1 MTWPVGVARI
11 EDRADPSVRRE
22 VAFAMATVVAYVAA
36 AFWARHVSI
45 PGPVLVWFPPAGVA
59 VGCLY
64 LRPRLFPVL
73 VAAEVVNTA
82 AVMGLADEFG
92 PLGLLVNAV
101 VIVGAYHLA
110 GETLRRLRFDPRMRS
125 SDDLL
130 VLAFACLV
138 VGAGVAAVA
147 GVLVQTAVDLVAPDD
162 IARSMALFWVGDVIA
177 CASLTP
183 AIVMVGDAFLRG
195 GPLPLA
201 DDEWKVDHRLLVV
214 EYVLPSVA
222 AVALMAIGDEP
233 MRFVYLAF
241 VPVVGLAVRHGV
253 AAAALSSAALGA
265 VLTAGAHQLVTDPL
279 ARSDIQL
286 LMVVLTLTGIMVGAV
301 VSARRDVLQAT
312 QQISDIVEATPDL
325 VATAYADGR
334 VRYLNPMGRTLLG
347 IDATEP
353 GVRAFDFMP
362 DDLAADLMREGM
374 RSAERFGTWTGENR
388 LRRVDGRV
396 IPISQ
401 VLVAHRPPDGGPVT
415 FSTVCRDM
423 TDQRLLEDQLRR
435 AALYDEVTGLPN
447 RALLEDQLIRL
458 VSAAEPGR
466 RTAVMFADVDHL
478 QRVNETF
485 GFTVGDEVV
494 NTVSDRLAELIRGAD
509 LLARYGGAQFA
520 VVLPDV
526 SDEFEPILFANRMLA
541 CFADPMDIEGRRVRV
556 TGSVGIAITVGGA
569 DVRDALRSAEI
580 ALHRAKEAGGGRFA
594 LFDQD
599 LESRAQQ
606 RMLLEADLREALET
620 RSWWLAYQPIVDTAT
635 REVTGAEAL
644 LRFTHPQRG
653 PVSPYELIRLAEHS
667 GAIVELGR
675 EILTRA
681 CTEAVAWHGD
691 GHPIS
696 ISVNVSALQLR
707 DPGFVTDVS
716 RAIERSGIAPD
727 RLVIELT
734 ETTLATDEHGE
745 VASLEALRGLGCQIA
760 LDDFGTGFSSLS
772 GLRDLPIDVVKLDR
786 SFITNLTTSAEAAA
800 LVDAV
805 VHLAQALELTVVAEG
820 VETVEQYQALAA
832 LRCHRIQGYAVSH
845 PVTPAEL
852 ATFLAAGPPP
862 VLNPAPLTPPD
873 PLAASE
879 PPDPLEPPTSP
890 DPA

>member
-1 MTWPVGVARI
+1 MPWPVGVARS
-11 EDRADPSVRRE
+11 EERAAPSVRRE
-22 VAFAMATVVAYVAA
+22 LAFTVAAVVAYLGAA
-36 AFWARHVSI
+36 YWARFVSI
-45 PGPVLVWFPPAGVA
+45 PGPVLVWFPPAGLA
-59 VGCLY
+59 VGVLY
-64 LRPRLFPVL
+64 LRPRLFPLL
-73 VAAEVVNTA
+73 VAAEVVSTA
-82 AVMGLADEFG
+82 VVMDLADEFG
-92 PLGLLVNAV
+92 PVGLVVNAL

-130 VLAFACLV
+130 VLAFSCLV

-147 GVLVQTAVDLVAPDD
+147 GVLVQTAVDLVQPDD
-162 IARSMALFWVGDVIA
+162 IARSMGLFWVGDVIA

-183 AIVMVGDAFLRG
+183 AVVMVGDAFLRG
-195 GPLPLA
+195 RPPPLA
-201 DDEWKVDHRLLVV
+201 DDEWKVNHWLLVV
-214 EYVLPSVA
+214 EYVIPSVA
-222 AVALMAIGDEP
+222 AVFLMAIGDEP

-265 VLTAGAHQLVTDPL
+265 VLSAGAHELVTDPL

-301 VSARRDVLQAT
+301 VSARRDVLVAT

-334 VRYLNPMGRTLLG
+334 IRYLNPVGRALLG
-347 IDATEP
+347 TDTSDP
-353 GVRAFDFMP
+353 DVRAFDFMP

-374 RSAERFGTWTGENR
+374 RSAERFGTWSGENR
-388 LRRVDGRV
+388 LRRIDGRV
-396 IPISQ
+396 IPVSQ

-458 VSAAEPGR
+458 VGTAEPAR

-485 GFTVGDEVV
+485 GFKVGDDVV

-541 CFADPMDIEGRRVRV
+541 CFADPMDIDGRRVRV
-556 TGSVGIAITVGGA
+556 TGSVGIAITNGGA
-569 DVRDALRSAEI
+569 DVREALRSAEI

-606 RMLLEADLREALET
+606 RMVLEADLREALET
-620 RSWWLAYQPIVDTAT
+620 RSWWLAYQPIVDTES

-644 LRFTHPQRG
+644 LRFTHPLRG

-667 GAIVELGR
+667 GAILELGR

-681 CTEAVAWHGD
+681 CTEAVEWHRH

-707 DPGFVTDVS
+707 DPGFVADVV
-716 RAIERSGIAPD
+716 AAVERTGIAAD

-745 VASLEALRGLGCQIA
+745 IENLQALRALGCQIA

-786 SFITNLTTSAEAAA
+786 SFITNLTTSAEATA

-805 VHLAQALELTVVAEG
+805 VHIAQALELTVVAEG
-820 VETVEQYQALAA
+820 VETVEQYEALAA
-832 LRCHRIQGYAVSH
+832 LHCHRIQGYAVSH
-845 PVTPAEL
+845 PITPDEL
-852 ATFLAAGPPP
+852 G
-862 VLNPAPLTPPD
+862 VLLGNGHQIPAR
-873 PLAASE
+873 
-879 PPDPLEPPTSP
+879 PT
-890 DPA
+890 

>member
-1 MTWPVGVARI
+1 MPWPVGVART
-11 EDRADPSVRRE
+11 EERVAPSVRRE
-22 VAFAMATVVAYVAA
+22 LAFGAVAVVAYLGAA
-36 AFWARHVSI
+36 YWARFVSI
-45 PGPVLVWFPPAGVA
+45 PGPVLVWFPPAGLA
-59 VGCLY
+59 VGILY
-64 LRPRLFPVL
+64 LRPRLFPLL
-73 VAAEVVNTA
+73 VAAEVVSTA
-82 AVMGLADEFG
+82 VVMDLADEFG
-92 PLGLLVNAV
+92 PVGLVVNAL

-130 VLAFACLV
+130 VLAFSCLV

-147 GVLVQTAVDLVAPDD
+147 GVLVQTAVDLVQPDD
-162 IARSMALFWVGDVIA
+162 IARSMGLFWVGDVIA

-183 AIVMVGDAFLRG
+183 AVVMVGDAFLRG
-195 GPLPLA
+195 RPPPLA
-201 DDEWKVDHRLLVV
+201 DDEWKVNHWLLVV
-214 EYVLPSVA
+214 EYVIPSVA
-222 AVALMAIGDEP
+222 AVFLMAIGDEP

-265 VLTAGAHQLVTDPL
+265 VLSAGAHELVTDPL

-301 VSARRDVLQAT
+301 VSARRDVLVAT

-334 VRYLNPMGRTLLG
+334 IRYLNPVGRALLG
-347 IDATEP
+347 TDTSDP
-353 GVRAFDFMP
+353 DVRAFDFMP

-374 RSAERFGTWTGENR
+374 RSAERFGTWSGENR
-388 LRRVDGRV
+388 LRRIDGRV
-396 IPISQ
+396 IPVSQ

-458 VSAAEPGR
+458 VGTAEPAR

-485 GFTVGDEVV
+485 GFKVGDDVV

-541 CFADPMDIEGRRVRV
+541 CFADPMDIDGRRVRV
-556 TGSVGIAITVGGA
+556 TGSVGIAITNGGA
-569 DVRDALRSAEI
+569 DVREALRSAEI

-606 RMLLEADLREALET
+606 RMVLEADLREALET
-620 RSWWLAYQPIVDTAT
+620 RSWWLAYQPIVDTES

-644 LRFTHPQRG
+644 LRFTHPLRG

-667 GAIVELGR
+667 GAILELGR

-681 CTEAVAWHGD
+681 CTEAVEWHRH

-707 DPGFVTDVS
+707 DPGFVADVV
-716 RAIERSGIAPD
+716 AAVERTGIAAD

-745 VASLEALRGLGCQIA
+745 IENLQALRALGCQIA

-786 SFITNLTTSAEAAA
+786 SFITNLTTSAEATA

-805 VHLAQALELTVVAEG
+805 VHIAQALELTVVAEG
-820 VETVEQYQALAA
+820 VETVDQYEALAA
-832 LRCHRIQGYAVSH
+832 LHCHRIQGYAVSH
-845 PVTPAEL
+845 PITPDEL
-852 ATFLAAGPPP
+852 G
-862 VLNPAPLTPPD
+862 VLLGNGHQIPAR
-873 PLAASE
+873 
-879 PPDPLEPPTSP
+879 PT
-890 DPA
+890 

>member
-1 MTWPVGVARI
+1 MTWPVGMAQT
-11 EDRADPSVRRE
+11 EDRVVPSVRRE
-22 VAFAMATVVAYVAA
+22 AAFAVTTAVAYLAA
-36 AFWARHVSI
+36 AYWARHVSI

-59 VGCLY
+59 IACLY

-73 VAAEVVNTA
+73 VVAEVVSTA
-82 AVMGLADEFG
+82 VVMDLAEEFG
-92 PLGLLVNAV
+92 PVGLLVNAV

-110 GETLRRLRFDPRMRS
+110 GETLRRLHFDPRMRS

-130 VLAFACLV
+130 VLAFGCLV

-147 GVLVQTAVDLVAPDD
+147 GVLVQTAVDLVQPDD
-162 IARSMALFWVGDVIA
+162 IPRSMGLFWVGDVIA
-177 CASLTP
+177 CAALTP
-183 AIVMVGDAFLRG
+183 AIVMVGDAFLRSR
-195 GPLPLA
+195 PLPLA
-201 DDEWKVDHRLLVV
+201 DDDWKVDHRLLVL

-265 VLTAGAHQLVTDPL
+265 VLTAGAHELVSDPL
-279 ARSDIQL
+279 DRSDVQL

-334 VRYLNPMGRTLLG
+334 VRYLNPVGRSLLG
-347 IDATEP
+347 TDGTDPDI
-353 GVRAFDFMP
+353 RAFDFMP
-362 DDLAADLMREGM
+362 DELAADLMREGM

-396 IPISQ
+396 IPVSQ

-423 TDQRLLEDQLRR
+423 TAQRQLEDQLRR

-447 RALLEDQLIRL
+447 RALLEDQLIRV
-458 VSAAEPGR
+458 VSTAEPGR
-466 RTAVMFADVDHL
+466 RAAVMFADVDHL

-485 GFTVGDEVV
+485 GFKVGDEVV

-541 CFADPMDIEGRRVRV
+541 CFADPMDIDGRRVRV
-556 TGSVGIAITVGGA
+556 TGSVGIAITNGGA

-606 RMLLEADLREALET
+606 RMLLEADLREALES
-620 RSWWLAYQPIVDTAT
+620 RSWWLAYQPIVDTVT

-644 LRFTHPQRG
+644 LRFTHPERG

-667 GAIVELGR
+667 GAIVDLGR

-681 CTEAVAWHGD
+681 CTEAVEWHRH
-691 GHPIS
+691 GHPIG

-716 RAIERSGIAPD
+716 EAIDRSGIAPD

-745 VASLEALRGLGCQIA
+745 VATLQALRALGCQIA

-786 SFITNLTTSAEAAA
+786 SFITNLTTSAEATA

-805 VHLAQALELTVVAEG
+805 VHLAQALDLTVVAEG
-820 VETVEQYQALAA
+820 VETVAQYQALAA
-832 LRCHRIQGYAVSH
+832 LACHRIQGYAVSH
-845 PVTPAEL
+845 PISPAEL
-852 ATFLAAGPPP
+852 ASFLG
-862 VLNPAPLTPPD
+862 NGHQIPL
-873 PLAASE
+873 
-879 PPDPLEPPTSP
+879 PDPLEP
-890 DPA
+890 A

>member
-1 MTWPVGVARI
+1 
-11 EDRADPSVRRE
+11 
-22 VAFAMATVVAYVAA
+22 
-36 AFWARHVSI
+36 
-45 PGPVLVWFPPAGVA
+45 
-59 VGCLY
+59 
-64 LRPRLFPVL
+64 
-73 VAAEVVNTA
+73 
-82 AVMGLADEFG
+82 
-92 PLGLLVNAV
+92 
-101 VIVGAYHLA
+101 
-110 GETLRRLRFDPRMRS
+110 
-125 SDDLL
+125 
-130 VLAFACLV
+130 
-138 VGAGVAAVA
+138 
-147 GVLVQTAVDLVAPDD
+147 
-162 IARSMALFWVGDVIA
+162 
-177 CASLTP
+177 
-183 AIVMVGDAFLRG
+183 
-195 GPLPLA
+195 
-201 DDEWKVDHRLLVV
+201 
-214 EYVLPSVA
+214 
-222 AVALMAIGDEP
+222 
-233 MRFVYLAF
+233 
-241 VPVVGLAVRHGV
+241 
-253 AAAALSSAALGA
+253 
-265 VLTAGAHQLVTDPL
+265 
-279 ARSDIQL
+279 
-286 LMVVLTLTGIMVGAV
+286 MVVLTLTGIMVGAV
-301 VSARRDVLQAT
+301 VSARRDVLVAT

-334 VRYLNPMGRTLLG
+334 IRYLNPVGRALLG
-347 IDATEP
+347 TDTSDP
-353 GVRAFDFMP
+353 DVRAFDFMP

-374 RSAERFGTWTGENR
+374 RSAERFGTWSGENR
-388 LRRVDGRV
+388 LRRIDGRV
-396 IPISQ
+396 IPVSQ

-458 VSAAEPGR
+458 VGTAEPAR

-485 GFTVGDEVV
+485 GFKVGDDVV

-541 CFADPMDIEGRRVRV
+541 CFADPMDIDGRRVRV
-556 TGSVGIAITVGGA
+556 TGSVGIAITNGGA
-569 DVRDALRSAEI
+569 DVREALRSAEI

-606 RMLLEADLREALET
+606 RMVLEADLREALET
-620 RSWWLAYQPIVDTAT
+620 RSWWLAYQPIVDTES

-644 LRFTHPQRG
+644 LRFTHPLRG

-667 GAIVELGR
+667 GAILELGR

-681 CTEAVAWHGD
+681 CTEAVEWHRH

-707 DPGFVTDVS
+707 DPGFVADVV
-716 RAIERSGIAPD
+716 AAVERTGIAAD

-745 VASLEALRGLGCQIA
+745 IENLQALRALGCQIA

-786 SFITNLTTSAEAAA
+786 SFITNLTTSAEATA

-805 VHLAQALELTVVAEG
+805 VHIAQALELTVVAEG
-820 VETVEQYQALAA
+820 VETVDQYEALAA
-832 LRCHRIQGYAVSH
+832 LHCHRIQGYAVSH
-845 PVTPAEL
+845 PITPDEL
-852 ATFLAAGPPP
+852 G
-862 VLNPAPLTPPD
+862 VLLGNGHQIPAR
-873 PLAASE
+873 
-879 PPDPLEPPTSP
+879 PT
-890 DPA
+890 